1 MLLFHQ
7 KTRIEYLF
15 VSLLVMGLAPL
26 QDSSQIM
33 EASFPVTDNT
43 ETSNFS
49 VAPGEG
55 IGFAISIR
63 LHSHYKPG
71 VVFLTK
77 HIMEKA
83 DTA

>member
-7 KTRIEYLF
+7 KTRIECLL

-33 EASFPVTDNT
+33 EAGFPITDYT

-49 VAPGEG
+49 VAPREG
-55 IGFAISIR
+55 IGVAISIR
-63 LHSHYKPG
+63 LRSHYKPS

-77 HIMEKA
+77 HIMEKVDA
-83 DTA
+83 A

>member
-1 MLLFHQ
+1 M
-7 KTRIEYLF
+7 

-33 EASFPVTDNT
+33 EASFPITDNT

-55 IGFAISIR
+55 IGVAISIR
-63 LHSHYKPG
+63 LHSHYKPS

-77 HIMEKA
+77 HIMKKVDA
-83 DTA
+83 A